1 MNIQYISDNDTSVV
15 FAIEGVNAPFVNALR
30 RVLMSEIPI
39 YACKELIVY
48 DNSSPLFDE
57 AIGHRVGLVPLTT
70 PRDVDETSRMVTI
83 SIEATGPTV
92 VTSAS
97 FVSDDPD
104 VAPTSDDFPIVK
116 LGDGQRLLCNAECVV
131 GYGKDHIRWQPG
143 LASYKNYPIITIDH
157 ETCNRCKSCI
167 KACPQAILDLEQDAV
182 VVTNPTACT
191 FCRSCEEACAKSNE
205 SSLITVTPSE
215 NKFIFK
221 LESYGNMPA
230 KDLLSVAFMVID
242 SKVKGLDQALSGL

>member
-104 VAPTSDDFPIVK
+104 VVPTSDDFPIVK
-116 LGDGQRLLCNAECVV
+116 LGDGQRLMCNAECVV

-167 KACPQAILDLEQDAV
+167 KACPQSILDLEQDAV

-191 FCRSCEEACAKSNE
+191 FCRSCEEACTKSNE

-242 SKVKGLDQALSGL
+242 SKVKGLGQALSGL